1 MSAEVWGV
9 FALFWVLFVTT
20 PGPNAV
26 NCIGNGMTHG
36 FARSLWGLAGILTQ
50 ATLFLFLSAA
60 GVTALLVASPAAF
73 LWAKLAGA
81 AVLIWLGV
89 RGWIAAA
96 RPVAARDVPA
106 RSIYGRA
113 FFIATFN
120 AKSVAGYLAAFSQF
134 VQPDVPIGQQMTLI
148 VPTALAITATKPGP
162 PVSLPATAR
171 ETSTMK
177 SPAPDF
183 SRKAP
188 KRMNMKTYVA
198 EILAIVPNI
207 ASSP

>member
-1 MSAEVWGV
+1 MSAEAWGV

-36 FARSLWGLAGILTQ
+36 FARSLWGVAGILTQ

-73 LWAKLAGA
+73 LCAKFAGA

-148 VPTALAITATKPGP
+148 VPTALAITATSYTGYTAIGAWLGRLAMGAVLNLWFRRSMSVAFVIYGLLLGSTALPGR
-162 PVSLPATAR
+162 T
-171 ETSTMK
+171 
-177 SPAPDF
+177 
-183 SRKAP
+183 
-188 KRMNMKTYVA
+188 
-198 EILAIVPNI
+198 
-207 ASSP
+207 